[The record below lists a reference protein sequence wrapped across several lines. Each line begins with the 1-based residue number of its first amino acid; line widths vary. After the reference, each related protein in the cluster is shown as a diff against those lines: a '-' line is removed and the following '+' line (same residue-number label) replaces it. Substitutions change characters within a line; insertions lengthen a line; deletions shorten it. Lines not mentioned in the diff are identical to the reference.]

1 MSNNSK
7 SGDNKKLQVSVTN
20 FLEHL
25 EVEKN
30 LSPLTI
36 RNYRHYL
43 QRFVEWCEQQ
53 SCSSLKQIDQ
63 DLLRKYR
70 VYLNRIETD
79 QDETLSKKTQ
89 SYHVIAI
96 RSWFKWLVKNDV
108 EVLNPEKIDL
118 PKGESTPMQFVSA
131 EKMEHLMAQPK
142 LSTKVGLRDRVILEV
157 LFSTGLRVS
166 ELVSLDRDQ
175 IDLERR
181 EFGVVGKGR
190 KLRVVF
196 LSERAVIWLE
206 RYLNSRE
213 DLWSPV
219 FIRYSGSIPDITDDG
234 ESMRLTTRSVQRIVD
249 KYARK
254 AKLSVKLTPH
264 GIRHSFAT
272 DLLNNG
278 AGLRDVQEL
287 LGHKNISTTQ
297 IYTHVTQPQ
306 LRKVHEKFHSDLRTR
321 GGSKKE
327 SKK

>member
-1 MSNNSK
+1 MSSK
-7 SGDNKKLQVSVTN
+7 SSNTASNKELQLSTTN

-30 LSPLTI
+30 LSPLTV

-43 QRFVEWCEQQ
+43 RRFIEWCETQN
-53 SCSSLKQIDQ
+53 CSSLKQIDQ

-70 VYLNRIETD
+70 VYLNRLETD

-108 EVLNPEKIDL
+108 EVLHPEKIDL

-131 EKMEHLMAQPK
+131 EKMEHLLAQPK
-142 LSTKVGLRDRVILEV
+142 LSTKVGLRDRAILEV

-175 IDLERR
+175 IDFERR
-181 EFGVVGKGR
+181 EFGVIGKGR
-190 KLRVVF
+190 KPRVVF
-196 LSERAVIWLE
+196 LSERSAVWLE
-206 RYLNSRE
+206 RYLNSR
-213 DLWSPV
+213 DDIWAPV
-219 FIRYSGSIPDITDDG
+219 FIRYSGSIPDISDDG
-234 ESMRLTTRSVQRIVD
+234 ENMRLTARSVQRIVD
-249 KYARK
+249 KYGRK
-254 AKLSVKLTPH
+254 ARLSVKLTPH

-306 LRKVHEKFHSDLRTR
+306 LRKVHEQFHSDLRAR
-321 GGSKKE
+321 GDNKKE
-327 SKK
+327 D